1 MTLLSARTICGARLN
16 KFNETA
22 GADLAR
28 KQRRGFVPFTGTAM
42 PAHPAHDLDALPQ
55 VALEID
61 VQTALALSR
70 ATSRAVTAIS
80 PKAHRAMM
88 DALGVEAATQ
98 EAQGGPVAELVAA
111 LIKGHLDQLK

>member
-1 MTLLSARTICGARLN
+1 MPSSASQSVEPIAT
-16 KFNETA
+16 
-22 GADLAR
+22 
-28 KQRRGFVPFTGTAM
+28 
-42 PAHPAHDLDALPQ
+42 

-70 ATSRAVTAIS
+70 ATSRAVIAIS

-98 EAQGGPVAELVAA
+98 EVQGGPVAELVAA
-111 LIKGHLDQLK
+111 LIRGHLDQLK

>member
-1 MTLLSARTICGARLN
+1 MPSSASQGV
-16 KFNETA
+16 EPTA
-22 GADLAR
+22 A
-28 KQRRGFVPFTGTAM
+28 
-42 PAHPAHDLDALPQ
+42 

-70 ATSRAVTAIS
+70 ATTRAVIAIS

-88 DALGVEAATQ
+88 DALGVEAATH

-111 LIKGHLDQLK
+111 LLKGHLDQLK